1 MHRRVKVTD
10 VVIYL
15 CLALFN
21 IEPDTKFS
29 KENLKKIQRCRETKK
44 YMTLSEKNPKRKKK
58 QTKTKRKK
66 QNNVVL
72 PGFCYRE
79 KDRKNGWL
87 EEKKQLLSSSFRSL
101 SSQLAVVV
109 VLAQCAPP
117 ERLT

>member
-1 MHRRVKVTD
+1 
-10 VVIYL
+10 
-15 CLALFN
+15 
-21 IEPDTKFS
+21 
-29 KENLKKIQRCRETKK
+29 
-44 YMTLSEKNPKRKKK
+44 MTLSEKNPKRKKK
-58 QTKTKRKK
+58 QTKTKRSIKNKFCQIGIFRKKTIRKK

-87 EEKKQLLSSSFRSL
+87 EGKKQLLSSSFRSL

-117 ERLT
+117 QRLT